1 MQRFTSLIMT
11 EIKINRIEIREV
23 NIPKIPVWELYVPTL
38 DVIYKPKVDI
48 PGCVRVHRNNLP
60 SLIDNDKD
68 EYGTYSECGNFIIPS
83 FEPLQYNPNEFTYT
97 ESKTPNKQEKEFVDS
112 KDQSGQ
118 YIPPKNKKDVFVE
131 CPGKKDQRVGDFRNE
146 KRLERVV
153 GHERSEDGTICTT
166 IYEDVPF
173 KDQYIPEVSTI
184 VSTAVIGLVAASTP
198 LLLNAVKPIV
208 KQIVKKLTK
217 KKDKV

>member
-1 MQRFTSLIMT
+1 MPTIDIHRIQIK
-11 EIKINRIEIREV
+11 EI

-60 SLIDNDKD
+60 SLIDNEKD

-97 ESKTPNKQEKEFVDS
+97 ESKTPNKQEKEFVEPSNESS
-112 KDQSGQ
+112 K
-118 YIPPKNKKDVFVE
+118 YEPPKDKEDVFVE

-153 GHERSEDGTICTT
+153 GHKRSEDGTICTT

-173 KDQYIPEVSTI
+173 KDQYIPEISTVI
-184 VSTAVIGLVAASTP
+184 STAFIGLVAASTP

-217 KKDKV
+217 KKDKKSSS

>member
-1 MQRFTSLIMT
+1 MT
-11 EIKINRIEIREV
+11 KIHRIEIREI
-23 NIPKIPVWELYVPTL
+23 NIPKIPVWELYVPKL
-38 DVIYKPKVDI
+38 DIIYKPKVDI

-83 FEPLQYNPNEFTYT
+83 FEPLEYNPSEFIYT
-97 ESKTPNKQEKEFVDS
+97 EADTPKKQEETVTPT
-112 KDQSGQ
+112 DQSGQ
-118 YIPPKNKKDVFVE
+118 YIPPKDKKDVFVE

-173 KDQYIPEVSTI
+173 KDQYIPEISTVI
-184 VSTAVIGLVAASTP
+184 STAFIGLVAASTP

-217 KKDKV
+217 KKDKESSS

>member
-1 MQRFTSLIMT
+1 MPTTDIHRIHIN
-11 EIKINRIEIREV
+11 EI
-23 NIPKIPVWELYVPTL
+23 NIPKIPIWELYVPTL

-83 FEPLQYNPNEFTYT
+83 FEPLEYNPNEFIYT
-97 ESKTPNKQEKEFVDS
+97 EADTPKKQEETVTPT
-112 KDQSGQ
+112 DQSGQ
-118 YIPPKNKKDVFVE
+118 YIPPKDKKVEFVE
-131 CPGKKDQRVGDFRNE
+131 CPGRKDQRVGDFRNE

-198 LLLNAVKPIV
+198 LLLNAVKPLV

-217 KKDKV
+217 KKKDVK

>member
-1 MQRFTSLIMT
+1 MPTIDIHRIHIN
-11 EIKINRIEIREV
+11 EI

-97 ESKTPNKQEKEFVDS
+97 ESKTPNKQEKEFVDIT
-112 KDQSGQ
+112 DQSGQ
-118 YIPPKNKKDVFVE
+118 YVPPKDKKVEFVE
-131 CPGKKDQRVGDFRNE
+131 CPGRKDQRVGDFRNE

-217 KKDKV
+217 KKDKST

>member
-1 MQRFTSLIMT
+1 MPTIDIP
-11 EIKINRIEIREV
+11 EISIPNIEIPEV
-23 NIPKIPVWELYVPTL
+23 YVPQVSLPGYEPLNVETIGCKYFHRDVKNTGNRNLLIDDPNGVVSNCSYPSFIPMNYQADQLIIVEEAAVVNDEPAKLPEGKPPQAEIPK
-38 DVIYKPKVDI
+38 
-48 PGCVRVHRNNLP
+48 
-60 SLIDNDKD
+60 D
-68 EYGTYSECGNFIIPS
+68 E
-83 FEPLQYNPNEFTYT
+83 
-97 ESKTPNKQEKEFVDS
+97 KKE
-112 KDQSGQ
+112 
-118 YIPPKNKKDVFVE
+118 DVFVE

-146 KRLERVV
+146 KKLERVV
-153 GHERSEDGTICTT
+153 GHKRSEDGTICTT

-173 KDQYIPEVSTI
+173 KDQYIPEISTI

>member
-1 MQRFTSLIMT
+1 MPTIDIPEIHIP
-11 EIKINRIEIREV
+11 EIKIPEVYTPQVFLPGYEPLNVETIGCKYFHRDTKNTGNRNLLIDDPNGVVSNCPYPSFIPMNYQPDQLIIVEEAAVV
-23 NIPKIPVWELYVPTL
+23 NDEPAKLTEGKPPQPEIPK
-38 DVIYKPKVDI
+38 
-48 PGCVRVHRNNLP
+48 
-60 SLIDNDKD
+60 DK
-68 EYGTYSECGNFIIPS
+68 
-83 FEPLQYNPNEFTYT
+83 
-97 ESKTPNKQEKEFVDS
+97 KEEVFVD
-112 KDQSGQ
+112 
-118 YIPPKNKKDVFVE
+118 
-131 CPGKKDQRVGDFRNE
+131 CPGRTDQRVGDFRNE

>member
-1 MQRFTSLIMT
+1 MT
-11 EIKINRIEIREV
+11 EIKIPEIYIPHIA
-23 NIPKIPVWELYVPTL
+23 IPKVYIPQVSLPPADRAPEVQTIGCKYFHR
-38 DVIYKPKVDI
+38 DVKNT
-48 PGCVRVHRNNLP
+48 GNRNL
-60 SLIDNDKD
+60 LIDDPNGVVSNCP
-68 EYGTYSECGNFIIPS
+68 YPS
-83 FEPLQYNPNEFTYT
+83 FIPMNYQPDQLIIVEEAAVINDEPTKLPEGKPPQAEIP
-97 ESKTPNKQEKEFVDS
+97 KED
-112 KDQSGQ
+112 
-118 YIPPKNKKDVFVE
+118 KKEDVFLE
-131 CPGKKDQRVGDFRNE
+131 CPGKNDQRVGDFRNE

>member
-1 MQRFTSLIMT
+1 MEIPEISIPEISIPNIHIPYNFLPSYEHSNIEVIGCKYYHRDTKNTGNRNLLIDDPRGVTSDCPFPSFYPLNYEPDQLIIV
-11 EIKINRIEIREV
+11 EEAAPVEQESKPLPEGKPPQAE
-23 NIPKIPVWELYVPTL
+23 IPK
-38 DVIYKPKVDI
+38 
-48 PGCVRVHRNNLP
+48 
-60 SLIDNDKD
+60 
-68 EYGTYSECGNFIIPS
+68 
-83 FEPLQYNPNEFTYT
+83 
-97 ESKTPNKQEKEFVDS
+97 EK
-112 KDQSGQ
+112 
-118 YIPPKNKKDVFVE
+118 KKEDVFVE

-173 KDQYIPEVSTI
+173 KDQYLPEISTVI
-184 VSTAVIGLVAASTP
+184 STAFIGLVAASTP

>member
-1 MQRFTSLIMT
+1 MPTIDIHRINIH
-11 EIKINRIEIREV
+11 EI

-83 FEPLQYNPNEFTYT
+83 FEPLEYNPSEFIYT
-97 ESKTPNKQEKEFVDS
+97 EADTPKKQEETATPT
-112 KDQSGQ
+112 DQSGQ
-118 YIPPKNKKDVFVE
+118 YIPPKDKKIEFVE

-146 KRLERVV
+146 KRLERVS
-153 GHERSEDGTICTT
+153 GHKRGEDGIECITL
-166 IYEDVPF
+166 YEDITFIDSVLPS
-173 KDQYIPEVSTI
+173 PSATLNVVTI
-184 VSTAVIGLVAASTP
+184 SLIAASSS
-198 LLLNAVKPIV
+198 LLIPVIKSLSKTVF
-208 KQIVKKLTK
+208 KKIFAKFDK
-217 KKDKV
+217 KKDTST

>member
-1 MQRFTSLIMT
+1 MT
-11 EIKINRIEIREV
+11 EIKIPEIHIPEIKVPQVYTPQVSLPGYEPLNVETIGCKYFHRDTKNTGNRNLLIDDPNGVVSNCPYPSFIPMNYQPDQLIIVEEAAVV
-23 NIPKIPVWELYVPTL
+23 NDEPTKLPEGKPPQPEIPK
-38 DVIYKPKVDI
+38 
-48 PGCVRVHRNNLP
+48 
-60 SLIDNDKD
+60 DK
-68 EYGTYSECGNFIIPS
+68 
-83 FEPLQYNPNEFTYT
+83 
-97 ESKTPNKQEKEFVDS
+97 KEEVFVD
-112 KDQSGQ
+112 
-118 YIPPKNKKDVFVE
+118 
-131 CPGKKDQRVGDFRNE
+131 CPGRTDQRVGDFRNE

-166 IYEDVPF
+166 LYEDVPF

-217 KKDKV
+217 KKKE

>member
-1 MQRFTSLIMT
+1 MPTIDIHRIHIH
-11 EIKINRIEIREV
+11 EI

-97 ESKTPNKQEKEFVDS
+97 ESKTPNKQEKEFVDIT
-112 KDQSGQ
+112 DQSGQ
-118 YIPPKNKKDVFVE
+118 YVPPKDKKVEFVE
-131 CPGKKDQRVGDFRNE
+131 CPGRKDQRVGDFRNE

-198 LLLNAVKPIV
+198 LLLNAVKPLV

-217 KKDKV
+217 KKKNLK

>member
-1 MQRFTSLIMT
+1 MPTIDIQRIHIH
-11 EIKINRIEIREV
+11 EI

-83 FEPLQYNPNEFTYT
+83 FEPLQYNPNEFIYT
-97 ESKTPNKQEKEFVDS
+97 EADTPKKQEETVTPT
-112 KDQSGQ
+112 DQSRQ
-118 YIPPKNKKDVFVE
+118 YAPPKDKKVEFVE
-131 CPGKKDQRVGDFRNE
+131 CPGRKDQRVGDFRNE

>member
-1 MQRFTSLIMT
+1 MPTIDIPEIHIPEVAIPQVYVPKVSLPGYEPLNVETIGCKYFHRDVKNTGNRNLLIDDPNGVVSNCPYPSFIPMNYQADQLIIT
-11 EIKINRIEIREV
+11 ETALPAEEEQKLPEGKPPQPE
-23 NIPKIPVWELYVPTL
+23 IPK
-38 DVIYKPKVDI
+38 
-48 PGCVRVHRNNLP
+48 
-60 SLIDNDKD
+60 DK
-68 EYGTYSECGNFIIPS
+68 
-83 FEPLQYNPNEFTYT
+83 
-97 ESKTPNKQEKEFVDS
+97 KEE
-112 KDQSGQ
+112 
-118 YIPPKNKKDVFVE
+118 VFVE
-131 CPGKKDQRVGDFRNE
+131 CPGRTDQRVGDFRNE

>member
-1 MQRFTSLIMT
+1 MS
-11 EIKINRIEIREV
+11 EIPRIEIREV
-23 NIPKIPVWELYVPTL
+23 NIPKIPIWELYVPKL
-38 DVIYKPKVDI
+38 DIIYKPKVDI

-118 YIPPKNKKDVFVE
+118 YIPPKDKKDVFVE
-131 CPGKKDQRVGDFRNE
+131 CPGKKDQKIGDYRNE
-146 KRLERVV
+146 KRISRVS
-153 GHERSEDGTICTT
+153 GHKRSEDGTECITL
-166 IYEDVPF
+166 YEDVTFIDSVLPS
-173 KDQYIPEVSTI
+173 PSAALNVVTI
-184 VSTAVIGLVAASTP
+184 SLIAASSP
-198 LLLNAVKPIV
+198 LLIPAIKSLSKTVF
-208 KQIVKKLTK
+208 KKILAKFDK
-217 KKDKV
+217 KKDKST

>member
-1 MQRFTSLIMT
+1 MP
-11 EIKINRIEIREV
+11 EIKIPKIDLPNIEIPET
-23 NIPKIPVWELYVPTL
+23 PYFTQHKLGGQ
-38 DVIYKPKVDI
+38 I
-48 PGCVRVHRNNLP
+48 PGCNLFHRDLEVTRNP
-60 SLIDNDKD
+60 SLLIADTN
-68 EYGTYSECGNFIIPS
+68 GTFTTCPEGQIPS
-83 FEPLQYNPNEFTYT
+83 FDPIRYDPSEIIYT
-97 ESKTPNKQEKEFVDS
+97 DTAPVESKQVV
-112 KDQSGQ
+112 
-118 YIPPKNKKDVFVE
+118 PKNTNKIKLPDKKKKDVEFVE
-131 CPGKKDQRVGDFRNE
+131 CPGKNDQRVGDFRNE

-153 GHERSEDGTICTT
+153 GHERSEDGTTCTT

-198 LLLNAVKPIV
+198 LLLNAVKPLV

>member
-1 MQRFTSLIMT
+1 MT
-11 EIKINRIEIREV
+11 KIHRIEIREV

-83 FEPLQYNPNEFTYT
+83 FEPLQYNPNKFTYT

-118 YIPPKNKKDVFVE
+118 YIPPKDKKDVFVE
-131 CPGKKDQRVGDFRNE
+131 CPGKKDQKIGDYRNE
-146 KRLERVV
+146 KRISRVS
-153 GHERSEDGTICTT
+153 GHKRSEDGTECITL
-166 IYEDVPF
+166 YEDVTFIDSVLPS
-173 KDQYIPEVSTI
+173 PSAALNVVTI
-184 VSTAVIGLVAASTP
+184 SLIAASSS
-198 LLLNAVKPIV
+198 LLIPAIKSLSKTAF
-208 KQIVKKLTK
+208 KKILSKFDK
-217 KKDKV
+217 KKDKST

>member
-1 MQRFTSLIMT
+1 MT
-11 EIKINRIEIREV
+11 EIKIHRIEIREV

-97 ESKTPNKQEKEFVDS
+97 ESKTPNKQEQEFVET

-118 YIPPKNKKDVFVE
+118 YIPPKDKKDVFVE
-131 CPGKKDQRVGDFRNE
+131 CPGKKDQKIGDYRNE
-146 KRLERVV
+146 KRISRVS
-153 GHERSEDGTICTT
+153 GHKRSEDGTECITL
-166 IYEDVPF
+166 YEDVTFIDSVLPS
-173 KDQYIPEVSTI
+173 PSAALNVVTI
-184 VSTAVIGLVAASTP
+184 SLIAASSP
-198 LLLNAVKPIV
+198 LLIPAIKSLSKTAF
-208 KQIVKKLTK
+208 KKILAKFDK
-217 KKDKV
+217 KKTDKEKR

>member
-1 MQRFTSLIMT
+1 M
-11 EIKINRIEIREV
+11 EIPRIEIREII
-23 NIPKIPVWELYVPTL
+23 IPKIPVWKLYVPTL

-60 SLIDNDKD
+60 SLIDNDED

-83 FEPLQYNPNEFTYT
+83 FEPLQYNPNEFIYT
-97 ESKTPNKQEKEFVDS
+97 EADTPKKQEETVTPT
-112 KDQSGQ
+112 DQSGQ
-118 YIPPKNKKDVFVE
+118 YVPPKDKKVEFIE
-131 CPGKKDQRVGDFRNE
+131 CPGRKDQRVGDFRNE

>member
-1 MQRFTSLIMT
+1 MT
-11 EIKINRIEIREV
+11 KIHRIEIREV

-38 DVIYKPKVDI
+38 DIIYKPKVDI

-112 KDQSGQ
+112 KDQSGK
-118 YIPPKNKKDVFVE
+118 YTPPKNKKDDVFVE
-131 CPGKKDQRVGDFRNE
+131 CPGKKDQKIGDYRNE
-146 KRLERVV
+146 KRISRVS
-153 GHERSEDGTICTT
+153 GHLRSEDGTECITL
-166 IYEDVPF
+166 YEDVTFIDSVLPSPSAALNVVTISLIATSSSLLIPVIKSLSKTVF
-173 KDQYIPEVSTI
+173 KKIF
-184 VSTAVIGLVAASTP
+184 AKF
-198 LLLNAVKPIV
+198 N
-208 KQIVKKLTK
+208 K
-217 KKDKV
+217 KKDKST

>member
-1 MQRFTSLIMT
+1 M
-11 EIKINRIEIREV
+11 EIPRIEIREV
-23 NIPKIPVWELYVPTL
+23 NIPKIPLWELYVPTL

-68 EYGTYSECGNFIIPS
+68 EYGTYSKCGNFIIPS
-83 FEPLQYNPNEFTYT
+83 FEPLEYNPNEFIYT
-97 ESKTPNKQEKEFVDS
+97 EADTPKKQEETVTPT
-112 KDQSGQ
+112 DQSGQ
-118 YIPPKNKKDVFVE
+118 YVPPKDKKVEFVE
-131 CPGKKDQRVGDFRNE
+131 CPGRKDQRVGDFRNE

-198 LLLNAVKPIV
+198 LLLNAVKPLV